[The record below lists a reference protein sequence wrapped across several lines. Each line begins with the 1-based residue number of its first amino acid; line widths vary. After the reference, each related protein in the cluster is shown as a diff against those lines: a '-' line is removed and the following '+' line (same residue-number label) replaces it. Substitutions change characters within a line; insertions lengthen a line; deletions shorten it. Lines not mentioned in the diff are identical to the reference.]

1 MKKISYEEYLLLNND
16 NYVDVEN
23 PADCST
29 RFRGNQVEIMVHNTI
44 NRNDELTHWFNGE
57 DENVC
62 IVYKESDIEIVYDC
76 TWEEVLK
83 EYNV

>member
-1 MKKISYEEYLLLNND
+1 MKKISYEEYLSTNND

-29 RFRGNQVEIMVHNTI
+29 RLKNESVEIMVHKSI
-44 NRNDELTHWFNGE
+44 NKDDDLEHWFDGI

-62 IVYKESDIEIVYDC
+62 IIYKEADIQIVYDC
-76 TWEEVLK
+76 TWEEILK
-83 EYNV
+83 EYN

>member
-1 MKKISYEEYLLLNND
+1 MKEIIYDEYLSTSND

-29 RFRGNQVEIMVHNTI
+29 RFKNESVEIMVHKSI
-44 NRNDELTHWFNGE
+44 NKDDELSHCFDGH

-62 IVYKESDIEIVYDC
+62 IIYKETDIRIVYDC
-76 TWEEVLK
+76 TWEEILN
-83 EYNV
+83 EYK